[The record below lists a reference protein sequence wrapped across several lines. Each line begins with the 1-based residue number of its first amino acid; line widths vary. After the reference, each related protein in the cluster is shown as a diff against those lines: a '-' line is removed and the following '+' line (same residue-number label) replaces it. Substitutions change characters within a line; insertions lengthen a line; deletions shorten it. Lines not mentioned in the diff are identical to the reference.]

1 MFVHFGLRSGSRSPI
16 FRHDMHDHVF
26 PQSLGE
32 RLRQRRAELG
42 LKQVDLAE
50 LAGCSTRFVHAAEA
64 GKPTLRLDKLL
75 QLLDVLGLRLVVEP
89 AHGGD
94 PR

>member
-1 MFVHFGLRSGSRSPI
+1 
-16 FRHDMHDHVF
+16 MHDHAF